1 MRTLDRYILREILPP
16 FLLALLVFTFLLV
29 LPPVM
34 EYLENLLA
42 KGVTWGVAVRI
53 LWTLVPQAL
62 GLTIPMAVLVGI
74 LIGLGRLSGDR
85 ESVAL
90 LACGVSPY
98 RLLRP
103 IGLFAL
109 LCGLATAYVMIVAIP
124 DANQTFRE
132 ITFRVISQRVETE
145 IRPRVFYQ
153 DFPGWVLYALEEPDP
168 GHPGWK
174 KVMVANTGEGGQTTV
189 YFAER
194 GRLVVDRT
202 RKTVDLVLTNGTHYR
217 TPRPGDPS
225 AGTDTLH
232 FQEQVLGL
240 NPEAVF
246 PKISVQKGVNE
257 KTIAELR
264 VDAEEKVRDGHSKH
278 PEVMAIQQKFSFPA
292 ACLVFAVIGLALG
305 LTVAREGK
313 LAGFVVGVAVIFAYY
328 IVMFLCESLT
338 KGLYATP
345 AARTGATSVFMYLSR
360 WVPNILLGAFGVLA
374 LVWRARYVEARLPF
388 KLPIVFA
395 RSTWATWFSRASVP
409 DGSPM
414 SAAGTAARSAADSPT
429 GAPPNRAGNTPGAK
443 PVLVI
448 RYPRIHVPSPG
459 LLDRY
464 ISRIYLRI
472 VGLSFLA
479 LLGLFY
485 ISTFLDKS
493 DKIFKGDA
501 QTAEVLT
508 LLIYMTPRF
517 VYYVIPIAALLAVL
531 VTFGLLSRNSE
542 LTVMKACGVSL
553 YRASAAVVLLS
564 LVFSATIFGLEER
577 MLARANRKAE
587 IIDAKIRGRTP
598 RVFDALNRQWVV
610 SRDGAI
616 YHYSGFDPERRELAA
631 LTIYQPRPDRWT
643 LVSATSAD
651 IAAYRS
657 DGWIGRRVRVGDF
670 SGVHPKWTEFS
681 ERRLPLETPDYFE
694 TEQPVAEMMT
704 VGQLRRYVDELSA
717 SGLNVVSLA
726 VELQHKM
733 AFPFVT
739 LVMTLLAIPFGV
751 STGRRGALYAVGLGI
766 VLALSYWI
774 LTSLFVALGKGG
786 LLSPVLAAWTPNI
799 IVLGAAAYVFLTVK
813 T

>member
-1 MRTLDRYILREILPP
+1 MGTLDRYVVREILPP
-16 FLLALLVFTFLLV
+16 FALALLVFTFLLV

-34 EYLENLLA
+34 QHLENLLA
-42 KGVTWGVAVRI
+42 KGVTWGIAARI

-74 LIGLGRLSGDR
+74 LIGLGRMSGDR

-103 IGLFAL
+103 VGVLAAVSA
-109 LCGLATAYVMIVAIP
+109 LATAYVMIVAIP

-132 ITFRVISQRVETE
+132 ITFRIISQRVETE

-153 DFPGWVLYALEEPDP
+153 DFPGWVLYALEEADP
-168 GHPGWK
+168 GQSGWK
-174 KVMVANTGEGGQTTV
+174 KVMVANTGQSGQTTV

-194 GRLVVDRT
+194 GRLAVDRAK
-202 RKTVDLVLTNGTHYR
+202 RTVDLVLTNGTHYR
-217 TPRPGDPS
+217 TAKPGQAP
-225 AGTDTLH
+225 AATDTLR

-240 NPEAVF
+240 NPESVF
-246 PKISVQKGVNE
+246 PRISVQKGINE

-264 VDAEEKVRDGHSKH
+264 ADADQKVRDGVSKH

-338 KGLYATP
+338 KGHY
-345 AARTGATSVFMYLSR
+345 VNMYISR
-360 WVPNILLGAFGVLA
+360 WVPNILLGAFGILA
-374 LVWRARYVEARLPF
+374 LIWRTRYVETRLPRLPF
-388 KLPIVFA
+388 RIPFA
-395 RSTWATWFSRASVP
+395 IARGAAVPATPADVSGHPAGSARAI
-409 DGSPM
+409 GAG
-414 SAAGTAARSAADSPT
+414 AAKTPRETRPA
-429 GAPPNRAGNTPGAK
+429 GAGREAK

-448 RYPRIHVPSPG
+448 RVPRLHLPSPG

-464 ISRIYLRI
+464 ICRIYLRI

-493 DKIFKGDA
+493 DKIFKGQA
-501 QTAEVLT
+501 STAEVLT
-508 LLIYMTPRF
+508 LLVYMTPRF
-517 VYYVIPIAALLAVL
+517 VYYVIPIAALLSVL

-564 LVFSATIFGLEER
+564 LVFSAAIFGLEQR
-577 MLARANRKAE
+577 VLAPANRKAE
-587 IIDAKIRGRTP
+587 IIDAKVRGRPP

-610 SRDGAI
+610 GHEGAI
-616 YHYSGFDPERRELAA
+616 YHYAHFNPELRELAG
-631 LTIYQPRPDRWT
+631 LTIYQPRSDKWT
-643 LVSATSAD
+643 LATATSAET
-651 IAAYRS
+651 AAYKS
-657 DGWIGRRVRVGDF
+657 GGWLGRRVRVGDF
-670 SGVHPKWTEFS
+670 SAGNPTWENFA
-681 ERRLPLETPDYFE
+681 ERPLPLESPDYFE

-704 VGQLRRYVDELSA
+704 VGQLRRYVNELSA

-726 VELQHKM
+726 VELQYKM

-751 STGRRGALYAVGLGI
+751 GTGRRGALYAVGLGI

-774 LTSLFVALGKGG
+774 VTSLFVALGKGG
-786 LLSPVLAAWTPNI
+786 LLSPVLAAWSPNI
-799 IVLGAAAYVFLTVK
+799 IVLGAAGYVFLTVK